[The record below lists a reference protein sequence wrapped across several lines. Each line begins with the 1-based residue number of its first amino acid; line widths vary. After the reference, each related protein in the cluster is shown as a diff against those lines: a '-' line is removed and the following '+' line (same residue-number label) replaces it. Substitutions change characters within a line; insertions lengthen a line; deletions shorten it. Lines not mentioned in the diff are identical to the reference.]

1 MNDTNIHNEQQPIP
15 LNQALKECR
24 LAANLSVDE
33 LAQRLNLKSSVI
45 LNLENN
51 LDKVIS
57 DGIYPLIY
65 LRGYLINY
73 SKELKL
79 PNIESYAEFQQLSH
93 PSESVTSLQNTY
105 VFNDGQKLSKKI
117 LLVTLFTLVVGGIG
131 IVYFD
136 NTTVNDVD
144 IDPITSQ
151 EEIENIIKPL
161 SSTEKIVETPVKE
174 VLEEVETEEFIAVP
188 DVIETVSK
196 PVVEESKKT
205 VVEEIKKPV
214 AVKPEVTEV
223 VVEKP
228 VDKATEIITA
238 PVVSSET
245 EKTQQT
251 AETTT
256 LKLLFEEESW
266 AVVMDAKNK
275 RLAFGLYQ
283 AGKELDLVGS
293 APFALKLG
301 NPTGVVMYYDDQL
314 IEKDFVQGKMAKFSL
329 PE

>member
-196 PVVEESKKT
+196 PASLKRAKKL
-205 VVEEIKKPV
+205 
-214 AVKPEVTEV
+214 
-223 VVEKP
+223 
-228 VDKATEIITA
+228 
-238 PVVSSET
+238 S
-245 EKTQQT
+245 
-251 AETTT
+251 
-256 LKLLFEEESW
+256 
-266 AVVMDAKNK
+266 
-275 RLAFGLYQ
+275 
-283 AGKELDLVGS
+283 
-293 APFALKLG
+293 
-301 NPTGVVMYYDDQL
+301 
-314 IEKDFVQGKMAKFSL
+314 
-329 PE
+329 

>member
-205 VVEEIKKPV
+205 VVEEINKPV
-214 AVKPEVTEV
+214 AVKSEVTEV

-228 VDKATEIITA
+228 VDKAT
-238 PVVSSET
+238 SET